1 MIYTL
6 GLGYE
11 FAKDN
16 NKNVTGTVGLGYK
29 FYILSII

>member
-6 GLGYE
+6 GVGYE

-16 NKNVTGTVGLGYK
+16 NKNITATVGLGYK
-29 FYILSII
+29 F